1 MKAATNFLLINIQGT
16 ASQLEVL
23 VGDLED
29 SVFFVNHQA
38 RNVLSGKISS
48 SVLMVMTLI
57 FSLPFH
63 GSSLDVNFPAGYE
76 PDLIPPFQF
85 RKLDEVERSCFTQ

>member
-1 MKAATNFLLINIQGT
+1 MLTNIQGT
-16 ASQLEVL
+16 ALQLEVL

-29 SVFFVNHQA
+29 SVISVNHQA
-38 RNVLSGKISS
+38 RNVLSGKFFAS

-57 FSLPFH
+57 LALPFC

-85 RKLDEVERSCFTQ
+85 RKPDGVERSCFKQ

>member
-1 MKAATNFLLINIQGT
+1 MVINIQGT
-16 ASQLEVL
+16 ALRLEVL

-29 SVFFVNHQA
+29 SVIFIHQQA
-38 RNVLSGKISS
+38 RNVLSKKFSAS
-48 SVLMVMTLI
+48 SVLMVMTVV
-57 FSLPFH
+57 FALPFH

-85 RKLDEVERSCFTQ
+85 RKLDRVERSCFKR